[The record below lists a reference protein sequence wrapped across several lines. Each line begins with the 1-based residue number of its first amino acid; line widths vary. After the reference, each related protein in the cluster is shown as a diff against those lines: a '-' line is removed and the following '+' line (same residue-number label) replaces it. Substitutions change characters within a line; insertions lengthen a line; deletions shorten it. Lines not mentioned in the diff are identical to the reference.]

1 MALYPEGTA
10 PFPMDDV
17 QRAANKANE
26 LGRQALGQNG
36 FHADG
41 SEGSTVNGSFVALQ
55 CITEVSFATIVGS
68 NLSGDSLTS
77 FLLPAGTIIYGVF
90 TSFSTSSGVVIAYKA

>member
-10 PFPMDDV
+10 PLPLDDV

-26 LGRQALGQNG
+26 IARQALGQSG
-36 FHADG
+36 FHVDG

-55 CITEVSFATIVGS
+55 CITEVTFATVVGS
-68 NLSGDSLTS
+68 NLSGDTLSS
-77 FLLPAGTIIYGVF
+77 FILPAGTILYGGF
-90 TSFSTSSGVVIAYKA
+90 TSFSTSAGVVIAYKA